1 MVQFSGQFEAIT
13 KEHRLFIDIGR
24 LKDYLPFYQT
34 INALLDRL
42 FMNSIW
48 PMISMS
54 MTIIA
59 MITYCSRSLKLKPIY
74 HIYTYFAQY
83 LHSIR
88 YAHIWTV
95 DVFFLSKNYA
105 NSTNFFLFYRFCS
118 SAFISLNCEQKHQ
131 NRYIEIEKGWFFCC
145 FVLRYLPVI

>member
-1 MVQFSGQFEAIT
+1 MNERMKTRWTRWKRGNGTRKLDTKKWHLNKQENSLCGAIFWPIWGNYQ
-13 KEHRLFIDIGR
+13 RAPAIIDIGR

-74 HIYTYFAQY
+74 HIYTYIAQY

-95 DVFFLSKNYA
+95 DVFFCPKIMPIQQKN
-105 NSTNFFLFYRFCS
+105 
-118 SAFISLNCEQKHQ
+118 
-131 NRYIEIEKGWFFCC
+131 
-145 FVLRYLPVI
+145 FVLPFL